1 MVRILSRVAL
11 STALLALLA
20 VPATAQDLSGD
31 WDFTFEAGPQGPQTI
46 TVTLTQEGT
55 TVSGTAMLPMLQGIP
70 VEVSDGMLEEG
81 KLTFAFHMDFEGQT
95 FSLSFSATVD
105 GDSMEG
111 VVTIPTGETFPFTGM
126 KKEG

>member
-20 VPATAQDLSGD
+20 VPATAQDVSGD

-46 TVTLTQEGT
+46 TVTLTQEGAS
-55 TVSGTAMLPMLQGIP
+55 VSGTAMLPMLQGVS
-70 VEVSDGMLEEG
+70 VEVSDGMLEG
-81 KLTFAFHMDFEGQT
+81 DKLTFAFHIDANGQT

-105 GDSMEG
+105 GNAME
-111 VVTIPTGETFPFTGM
+111 P
-126 KKEG
+126 